1 MRILVISRSPWDDRN
16 SIGNTFSNW
25 FTDWSDAEFFGI
37 YCRASLPDNKVC
49 HKYYMVPPLALLKN
63 MFRPSKTGW
72 SIDTKS
78 ENSTIE
84 AGNEQTLIQN
94 AQQGKKEWMYL
105 VTDLAYST
113 GVWKSAAYKRFIAEA
128 NPDIVFSFA
137 EADAFLYEN
146 YCYLK
151 QHTHAKIVTFI
162 ADDTYGSYLENKTI
176 RNRLQARRFHKMMHM
191 SDLVYGASEMMCQ
204 AYQRDFGRKVIPLY
218 KGCTLGAVKKS
229 NNNPL
234 RIVYAGNLL
243 WGRSDILGAL
253 AEALEKVNKENTKAT
268 LEIYTGSF
276 VTPEMESKLNRGESS
291 RIMGR
296 RAYEEIVQIMHDA
309 DIVLHVESFD
319 PRTIK
324 IVRYSFSTKIIDC
337 MQSGT
342 AMMVI
347 GPAGIASVEYPR
359 QIPGVIVVD
368 KIEDIQQRVKD
379 IVSNPSVL
387 VESAQSINDF
397 AQKNHSIDSVRKSL
411 HDDFIELLLKK

>member
-1 MRILVISRSPWDDRN
+1 MRILVISRAPWDDSN

-25 FTDWSDAEFFGI
+25 FTDWTDTEFFGV
-37 YCRASLPDNKVC
+37 YCRASLPDNKAC
-49 HKYYMVPPLALLKN
+49 HRFYTVPPLALLKN
-63 MFRPSKTGW
+63 IFRPSKTGW

-78 ENSTIE
+78 EKSTIE
-84 AGNEQTLIQN
+84 TENEQILIQN

-105 VTDLAYST
+105 ITDLAYST
-113 GVWKSAAYKRFIAEA
+113 GIWKSAGYKRFIAEA

-137 EADAFLYEN
+137 EADAFIYEN

-162 ADDTYGSYLENKTI
+162 ADDTYWSYLENKTI
-176 RNRLQARRFHKMMHM
+176 LNRLRARRFHKMMQM

-204 AYQRDFGRKVIPLY
+204 AYQLEFGRTVVPLY
-218 KGCTLGAVKKS
+218 KGCSLGLVKKF

-253 AEALEKVNKENTKAT
+253 AEALVKVNKESTKAT

-296 RAYEEIVQIMHDA
+296 RTYEEIVQIMHNA

-319 PRTIK
+319 PKTIK

-368 KIEDIQQRVKD
+368 KIEDIQHCLND
-379 IVSNPSVL
+379 IVTNPSVL
-387 VESAQSINDF
+387 VEFAQSINNF

-411 HDDFIELLLKK
+411 HDDFIML

>member
-1 MRILVISRSPWDDRN
+1 
-16 SIGNTFSNW
+16 
-25 FTDWSDAEFFGI
+25 
-37 YCRASLPDNKVC
+37 
-49 HKYYMVPPLALLKN
+49 MVPPLALLKN

-94 AQQGKKEWMYL
+94 AQRGKKEWMYL

-319 PRTIK
+319 SRTIK

>member
-1 MRILVISRSPWDDRN
+1 MRILVISCSPWDNRN

-25 FTDWSDAEFFGI
+25 FTDWSDTEFFGV

-49 HKYYMVPPLALLKN
+49 HKFYTVPPLALLKN

-72 SIDTKS
+72 RIDTKS

-84 AGNEQTLIQN
+84 VGNEQTLIQK

-105 VTDLAYST
+105 ITDLAYST
-113 GVWKSAAYKRFIAEA
+113 GIWKSPAYKQFIAEA
-128 NPDIVFSFA
+128 NPDIVFSSAF
-137 EADAFLYEN
+137 ADAFLYEN
-146 YCYLK
+146 ICYLK

-162 ADDTYGSYLENKTI
+162 ADDMYGSYLENKTI
-176 RNRLQARRFHKMMHM
+176 RNRLQARRFHEMMHM

-204 AYQRDFGRKVIPLY
+204 AYQRELGRTVVPLY
-218 KGCTLGAVKKS
+218 KGCSLGSAKES

-253 AEALEKVNKENTKAT
+253 AEALVKVNMEGIKAT

-276 VTPEMESKLNRGESS
+276 VTPEMENKLDRGESS

-296 RAYEEIVQIMHDA
+296 RSYEEIVQIMHDA

-319 PRTIK
+319 PKTIK

-347 GPAGIASVEYPR
+347 GPSGIASVEYPR
-359 QIPGVIVVD
+359 QIPGVFVVD
-368 KIEDIQQRVKD
+368 KIEDIQHCLND
-379 IVSNPSVL
+379 IVANPSVL
-387 VESAQSINDF
+387 IESAKSINIF
-397 AQKNHSIDSVRKSL
+397 AQKNHSIDTVRKSL
-411 HDDFIELLLKK
+411 HDDFTKLLKMK

>member
-1 MRILVISRSPWDDRN
+1 MISRAPWDDRN

-25 FTDWSDAEFFGI
+25 FTDWSDTEFFGV
-37 YCRASLPDNKVC
+37 YSRASSPDNKVC
-49 HKYYMVPPLALLKN
+49 HQFYTVPPLALLKN

-78 ENSTIE
+78 ENSTVE

-105 VTDLAYST
+105 VTDIAYST
-113 GVWKSAAYKRFIAEA
+113 GVWKTSAYKRFIAEA

-137 EADAFLYEN
+137 EADAFIYEN
-146 YCYLK
+146 FCYLK

-176 RNRLQARRFHKMMHM
+176 RNRLQARRFHKMMQM

-204 AYQRDFGRKVIPLY
+204 AYQREFGRTVIPLY
-218 KGCTLGAVKKS
+218 KGCSLGLVKKL

-253 AEALEKVNKENTKAT
+253 AEALEMVNKDGVKVC
-268 LEIYTGSF
+268 LEVYTGSF
-276 VTPEMESKLNRGESS
+276 VTPEIGSILNRGESS

-296 RAYEEIVQIMHDA
+296 RSYEEIVQIMHDA

-319 PRTIK
+319 PKTVK

-368 KIEDIQQRVKD
+368 RIEDIQHYLND
-379 IVSNPSVL
+379 IVANPSVL
-387 VESAQSINDF
+387 IDNAGSIHSF
-397 AQKNHSIDSVRKSL
+397 AQKNHSIDTVRKSL
-411 HDDFIELLLKK
+411 RDDFTKLLKLK